1 MDLSTLIG
9 LLLTVLGLQGYN
21 LTHMNPTNDL
31 NDQQYSA
38 VTAESGATLVLAGPG
53 SGKTRVLTQRIAY
66 LIRDLGIRPY
76 NILAVTFT
84 NKAEIPGRKNAA
96 SQGSRRGLVGY
107 FSFHLRPDF
116 TPGSCLFACGFEFCD
131 L

>member
-1 MDLSTLIG
+1 
-9 LLLTVLGLQGYN
+9 
-21 LTHMNPTNDL
+21 MNPSNDL

-66 LIRDLGIRPY
+66 LIRDLGVRPY

-84 NKAEIPGRKNAA
+84 NKAAKEMKTRVEKMLSAGQQMVSGWVLFIRFAPG
-96 SQGSRRGLVGY
+96 
-107 FSFHLRPDF
+107 F
-116 TPGSCLFACGFEFCD
+116 
-131 L
+131 